1 MTSPIRQAEREAA
14 AAGSRRQ
21 PDLPA
26 SGPGIQGHGALLVLA
41 DTPELTVEQASA
53 NLAAFLGVGAEAALG
68 RPLAALLHPE
78 AVAMLRAAPERIG
91 LTAESGQ
98 RLHASTLRRD
108 GALLVEL
115 EPDVP
120 ADCFPAD
127 PVFSSLSDEGGVET
141 TLAADLEAA
150 GHVYDIARTVV
161 DAVSEVARFDRTL
174 ITRFLADGSGEVIAE
189 VKRSTATAF
198 LGLRFPPGELPTG
211 ERAAALATPLRMIA
225 DTAGDPVP
233 LLPALNPRTGKAV
246 DLTGAVLRP
255 APRAMVERLR
265 ARGVISALS
274 LALIVE
280 GKLWGTL
287 SCHHETPR
295 LVEPPLRAQLAVIA
309 GRATVA
315 LARAV
320 EAERVEAERQV
331 ARRLAAVEQA
341 VLHSDNTVRQLL
353 ASDPGLLDLA
363 AADGL
368 AVVAGDGVVSFG
380 QAPDTAL
387 IRRLA
392 ALVAEHPEQVVVA
405 HSLAALDP
413 GAEACRA
420 AAAGMLAVALTA
432 DPPVVI
438 AAFRRELVHE
448 VIWGGDPGDKGEVA
462 APPGAASAAF
472 SPPGAASAAF
482 SPPGAASAAFA
493 QWRET
498 VVGHCRPW
506 EPETVVAWQGL
517 PAWLGS
523 AFGSHGAAA
532 LRLVEDLSVL
542 MPPSRFDEPFLRALL
557 NAVSGML
564 VVGRDRPEAEPE
576 VLVANRDFRQ
586 LFGVVPDI
594 LIGHPVGGVLAA
606 IGLGD
611 PAITGLAPGGSAEAT
626 VITPGFGERNIR
638 ISRRPLLR
646 LCVDGGERSYAAWV
660 FEDVTRAHRVEAA
673 LSSAR
678 EQAVI
683 ASRAKT
689 EFLAHMSHELR
700 TPLNTIIG
708 FTEIMRAELFG
719 ALGSAK
725 YKEYVR
731 NIQTSGENLLAVI
744 RNVLDI
750 SKVEAGHYVLE
761 EQVIDLAAV
770 LQSVCLAETAH
781 AERAGVR
788 LMQEVAARR
797 MPVQA
802 DERAIR
808 QMLLNLLSNSFKFTP
823 AGGMVTC
830 RALVLPTGGVALEV
844 QDTGIGM
851 PEDYL
856 NRVLDPFVQVAVR
869 QPRKPPAGGGLGL
882 ALVRV
887 LAELHG
893 GRISVVSNAR
903 RGTAIRIGLPAWRSM
918 PAEGAAKDGPVSAS
932 QTPASQTPASQ
943 TK

>member
-1 MTSPIRQAEREAA
+1 MTSPIRQAERAA
-14 AAGSRRQ
+14 TTAAHPGAGAGSD
-21 PDLPA
+21 PF
-26 SGPGIQGHGALLVLA
+26 IQGHGALLVLA

-68 RPLAALLHPE
+68 RPLGELLPVE
-78 AVAMLRAAPERIG
+78 AVITLRAAPERIG
-91 LTAESGQ
+91 LTGADGQ
-98 RLHASTLRRD
+98 RLHASTRRQD

-115 EPDVP
+115 EPDSPAAAVP
-120 ADCFPAD
+120 DEED
-127 PVFSSLSDEGGVET
+127 DGFSRDRGAAVDT
-141 TLAADLEAA
+141 TLAADLAA
-150 GHVYDIARTVV
+150 STHLYDIARAAVE
-161 DAVSEVARFDRTL
+161 AVSETARFDRTL

-198 LGLRFPPGELPTG
+198 LGLRFPAGELPAA
-211 ERAAALATPLRMIA
+211 ERAAALVNPLRVVA
-225 DTAGDPVP
+225 DTLGDPVP
-233 LLPALNPRTGKAV
+233 LLPALNPRTGRAA
-246 DLTGAVLRP
+246 DLSQAILRP
-255 APRAMVERLR
+255 APKAALERLR
-265 ARGVISALS
+265 ARGVVTALRLS
-274 LALIVE
+274 LIVE
-280 GKLWGTL
+280 GRLWGVL
-287 SCHHETPR
+287 ACHHETPR
-295 LVEPPLRAQLAVIA
+295 LVEPSLRTVLAGIA
-309 GRATVA
+309 GQATAA

-331 ARRLAAVEQA
+331 ARRLAAVEAA
-341 VLHSDNTVRQLL
+341 VLRSDNTVRQLL

-368 AVVAGDGVVSFG
+368 AVVAGEGVVSFG
-380 QAPDTAL
+380 LAPDFAL

-392 ALVAEHPEQVVVA
+392 VRVAERPEQVVAVD
-405 HSLAALDP
+405 SLAAFEP
-413 GAEACRA
+413 EAESCRA

-438 AAFRRELVHE
+438 VAFRRELVHE
-448 VIWGGDPGDKGEVA
+448 VIWGGDPGSA
-462 APPGAASAAF
+462 AESAESASALPTPAF
-472 SPPGAASAAF
+472 AA
-482 SPPGAASAAFA
+482 GAAFA
-493 QWRET
+493 HWRET

-506 EPETVVAWQGL
+506 EPEAVVAWQGL
-517 PAWLGS
+517 PAWLAS

-564 VVGRDRPEAEPE
+564 VVGRDGADAVPK

-586 LFGVVPDI
+586 LFGVVPDV
-594 LIGHPVGGVLAA
+594 LIGHPVDEVLTA

-611 PAITGLAPGGSAEAT
+611 AAVAALAPGGTLEAT

-646 LCVDGGERSYAAWV
+646 LSHDDRKGGSAGSTERGYAAWV
-660 FEDVTRAHRVEAA
+660 FEDITRSRRVEAA
-673 LSSAR
+673 LQSAR

-770 LQSVCLAETAH
+770 LQSVCLAETEQ

-797 MPVQA
+797 IPVQA

-808 QMLLNLLSNSFKFTP
+808 QMLTNLLSNSFKFTP

-830 RALVLPTGGVALEV
+830 RALILPTGGVALEV

-869 QPRKPPAGGGLGL
+869 HPRKPTGGGLGL

-893 GRISVVSNAR
+893 GRVTVASDAR
-903 RGTAIRIGLPAWRSM
+903 RGTAIRVGLPAWRSM
-918 PAEGAAKDGPVSAS
+918 PADGGARTGRTEG
-932 QTPASQTPASQ
+932 
-943 TK
+943 

>member
-14 AAGSRRQ
+14 AGSRRQ
-21 PDLPA
+21 PEDVI
-26 SGPGIQGHGALLVLA
+26 SDQKFGGPGIQGHGALLVLA
-41 DTPELTVEQASA
+41 DTPELIVEQASA

-68 RPLAALLHPE
+68 QPLAALLHPE
-78 AVAMLRAAPERIG
+78 AVAMLRAAAERIG

-120 ADCFPAD
+120 ADCTPAD
-127 PVFSSLSDEGGVET
+127 PVFSSLSDQGGLET
-141 TLAADLEAA
+141 SLAAELEAA
-150 GHVYDIARTVV
+150 GHVYDIARVAV

-198 LGLRFPPGELPTG
+198 LGLRFPPGELPAG
-211 ERAAALATPLRMIA
+211 EHAAALATPLRMIA

-233 LLPALNPRTGKAV
+233 LLPALNPRTGKAA

-255 APRAMVERLR
+255 APKAMLERLR

-287 SCHHETPR
+287 SCHHESPR

-309 GRATVA
+309 GRAAAA

-405 HSLAALDP
+405 QSLAVLDP

-448 VIWGGDPGDKGEVA
+448 VIWGGDPGDQGEA
-462 APPGAASAAF
+462 ADPPSTARAAF
-472 SPPGAASAAF
+472 S
-482 SPPGAASAAFA
+482 

-564 VVGRDRPEAEPE
+564 VVGRDRPDAAPE

-594 LIGHPVGGVLAA
+594 LIGHPVDSVLTA

-611 PAITGLAPGGSAEAT
+611 SAITGLAPGGSVEAT

-660 FEDVTRAHRVEAA
+660 FEDVTRTHRVEAA

-770 LQSVCLAETAH
+770 LQSVCLAETAQ

-918 PAEGAAKDGPVSAS
+918 PAEGAAKD
-932 QTPASQTPASQ
+932 SQTPASQ